1 MACKGVIHKDYFT
14 LPQLSAFSGLGIR
27 FLRDALKDPDH
38 PLPHFRLN
46 SKTILVSRLEFAEWL
61 EKFRADNDGNLHQI
75 IAEVMADLST
85 KKPRQGRHGKAKAV
99 DGACNAKI

>member
-46 SKTILVSRLEFAEWL
+46 NKTILVSRLEFAEWL
-61 EKFRADNDGNLHQI
+61 EKFRAGNNDGLNQI
-75 IAEVMADLST
+75 VDQVMSELSN
-85 KKPRQGRHGKAKAV
+85 KNPLRGRPGGGK
-99 DGACNAKI
+99 IR

>member
-14 LPQLSAFSGLGIR
+14 LPQLSGFSGLGIR

-46 SKTILVSRLEFAEWL
+46 NKTILVSRLELAEWL
-61 EKFRADNDGNLHQI
+61 EKFRAGNNDSLHQI
-75 IAEVMADLST
+75 VDQVMSELSN
-85 KKPRQGRHGKAKAV
+85 KKPRQGRPGAAKGN
-99 DGACNAKI
+99 D

>member
-1 MACKGVIHKDYFT
+1 MACKGVLHKDYFT

-46 SKTILVSRLEFAEWL
+46 HKTILVSRLEFAEWL
-61 EKFRADNDGNLHQI
+61 ERFRDGNGNSLHQI
-75 IAEVMADLST
+75 VDQVMIELSN
-85 KKPRQGRHGKAKAV
+85 KDPRQGRPEGS
-99 DGACNAKI
+99 KIR